1 MKDEGSS
8 GSTRSSR
15 RHLPRV
21 EDLDKREAT
30 DVEVSRYYFST
41 GDFKAA
47 YLRAK
52 DAVSLYG
59 DDEAAHLALA
69 QSAERLGKRDEAV
82 VEYNAFL
89 KLDPDGPKSKL
100 ARTALAALGSK

>member
-1 MKDEGSS
+1 M
-8 GSTRSSR
+8 
-15 RHLPRV
+15 
-21 EDLDKREAT
+21 DKREST

-52 DAVSLYG
+52 DAVSIYA

-69 QSAERLGKRDEAV
+69 QSADRLGKRGEAV
-82 VEYNAFL
+82 AEYNVFL

-100 ARTALAALGSK
+100 VRQALAQLGSK

>member
-1 MKDEGSS
+1 ME
-8 GSTRSSR
+8 
-15 RHLPRV
+15 
-21 EDLDKREAT
+21 KREST

-52 DAVSLYG
+52 DAVSIYA

-82 VEYNAFL
+82 TEYNAFL
-89 KLDPDGPKSKL
+89 KLDPDGPKSKMVRKEL
-100 ARTALAALGSK
+100 AQLGSK

>member
-1 MKDEGSS
+1 M
-8 GSTRSSR
+8 
-15 RHLPRV
+15 
-21 EDLDKREAT
+21 DKREAT
-30 DVEVSRYYFST
+30 DVDVSHYYFST
-41 GDFKAA
+41 GDYKAA

-52 DAVSLYG
+52 DAVSIYA

-89 KLDPDGPKSKL
+89 KLDPDGPKSKIV
-100 ARTALAALGSK
+100 RKALAQLGSK